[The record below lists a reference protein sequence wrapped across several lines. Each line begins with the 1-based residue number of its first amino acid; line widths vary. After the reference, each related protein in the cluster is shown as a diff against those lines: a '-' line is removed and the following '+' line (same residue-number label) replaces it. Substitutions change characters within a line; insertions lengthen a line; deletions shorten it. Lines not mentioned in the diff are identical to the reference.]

1 MAAPRETHYDVLG
14 VAEDATPGDIARA
27 YQKLVKQFEIDATPP
42 DPRREARIREAY
54 EVLFDTA
61 RREEYDHALPGQ
73 APPRRR
79 GKAAAISAAVLAVLG
94 LGAYFLV
101 GRDKPQEF
109 AGTPGPQFRA
119 ELARSVGRVEAIDMT
134 GKAVATGI
142 AFTIDTGL
150 MATTCDGLAP
160 GMQIVVVIGTRPAP
174 ARIAMV
180 DEAMGLCKLAVEG
193 AGSWPLATGGPALR
207 AGDRVFAA
215 GVNAA
220 GEVELVEGTVKR
232 VAPEG
237 ARRIVEVS
245 IAVAP
250 GTGGRP
256 LLDTGGRVVA
266 AALAPQ
272 PGGVARHVEIPA
284 AWAEPPRSTAAPA
297 EAAQDPSG
305 TAKDAVEPVPSANP
319 IQRRAEE
326 IAPKLRPPPTVPD
339 DI

>member
-14 VAEDATPGDIARA
+14 VAEDAAPGDIARA
-27 YQKLVKQFEIDATPP
+27 YQKLVRQFEMDATPP

-61 RREEYDHALPGQ
+61 RREEYDHAVPAK
-73 APPRRR
+73 APPPHR
-79 GKAAAISAAVLAVLG
+79 GKAAAGAAVVAVLG
-94 LGAYFLV
+94 LGAYYLF

-119 ELARSVGRVEAIDMT
+119 ELSRSVGRVEAIDMT
-134 GKAVATGI
+134 GKAVTTGI
-142 AFTIDTGL
+142 AFTIDSGI
-150 MATTCDGLAP
+150 MATTCDGIAP
-160 GMQIVVVIGTRPAP
+160 GAQIVVVIGTRPAP
-174 ARIAMV
+174 ARIATV

-215 GVNAA
+215 GLTAA

-232 VAPEG
+232 VASEG

-256 LLDTGGRVVA
+256 LLDASGRVVA
-266 AALAPQ
+266 AALPPQ
-272 PGGVARHVEIPA
+272 PGGAARHVEIPA
-284 AWAEPPRSTAAPA
+284 TWAETPRATAAPVEDSRA
-297 EAAQDPSG
+297 PSGAAKEAAGPLPPAD
-305 TAKDAVEPVPSANP
+305 P

-326 IAPKLRPPPTVPD
+326 IAPKLRPPPSVPD

>member
-14 VAEDATPGDIARA
+14 VAEDASPGDVARA
-27 YQKLVKQFEIDATPP
+27 YQKLAREFEKDTTPP

-61 RREEYDHALPGQ
+61 RREEYDHALPEQ
-73 APPRRR
+73 APPPRR
-79 GKAAAISAAVLAVLG
+79 GKVAAAGAAVLAVLG

-101 GRDKPQEF
+101 GRDKPQEV

-119 ELARSVGRVEAIDMT
+119 ELARSVGRVEAIDMA

-150 MATTCDGLAP
+150 MATTCEGLAP

-180 DEAMGLCKLAVEG
+180 DEAMGLCKLAVDG

-207 AGDRVFAA
+207 PGDRVFAA
-215 GVNAA
+215 GVNAS

-232 VAPEG
+232 VVPEG
-237 ARRIVEVS
+237 ARRIVEAS
-245 IAVAP
+245 IAFAP

-256 LLDTGGRVVA
+256 LLDAGGRVVA
-266 AALAPQ
+266 AALPAQ
-272 PGGVARHVEIPA
+272 AGGAARHVEIPA
-284 AWAEPPRSTAAPA
+284 AWAEPPRPTAAPA
-297 EAAQDPSG
+297 EAPPAP
-305 TAKDAVEPVPSANP
+305 TAAEKGAAGPAPSADP